1 MVADPLGNAMLGAA
15 SYLQQNLR
23 HVLGFSYHR
32 VVAGVQLM
40 QSPVRLPGTLGNRIK
55 PRFAGQYEGAGN
67 ILRFGTAQPHGLG
80 KRCGRLRA

>member
-15 SYLQQNLR
+15 SYLQQHLR
-23 HVLGFSYHR
+23 HVLGVSYHR

-40 QSPVRLPGTLGNRIK
+40 QSPVRLPGMLGNRIK

-67 ILRFGTAQPHGLG
+67 FLGFGTTQPHGLG
-80 KRCGRLRA
+80 KG